1 MLNLSQTDLIIILV
15 YVAGIIIYGIRS
27 GKKATSEEYF
37 LGGKSMT
44 WPVIGLSMFA
54 ANISSNSLVA
64 ITGGAYNGGIS
75 VFNYEWMASV
85 VLVVFC
91 VFILPF
97 YIKTGIYTMPEFFE
111 RRFDYRSRFY
121 FSVITLIGNIFI
133 DTAGTLYA
141 GYKTISFFAA
151 DINPYLVIGSLA
163 LFAASYTVLGGLSS
177 VMKTEVV
184 NTLILLFSACVL
196 AVIVF
201 SNAGSWEEIKA
212 TANLKGDHMMHLVL
226 PNSNKSMPWLG
237 LVLGVPLLGFYF
249 WCNNQFIVQR
259 ALSAKNIDE
268 GRKGALFAGLL
279 KIPVLFLLVF
289 PGIIAIQLL
298 PGLKDSSEAYPTLLY
313 KYLPHGLIGI
323 TIAGFLAAMA
333 SAVSA
338 TLNSASTLVSMDI
351 IQKFNPKISSDNL
364 VKSGQMATIVF
375 MVIAVLWAPQIS
387 KSESFMDYMQ
397 GVLALISP
405 PVVAVFLAGLFS
417 KRITSKGAFA
427 GLITGFIMGVGFV
440 ILQITGQQWAI
451 DIPFLLKAPLI
462 FFTCFSVTWLVSL
475 LGKPKSDKELE
486 GLVYT
491 LNLYKEE
498 TLEMKGL
505 SWYNN
510 YRILSVLLLLITFV
524 VVYIFR

>member
-1 MLNLSQTDLIIILV
+1 MTISNLDIFLIV
-15 YVAGIIIYGIRS
+15 AYVAGIIIYGIRS
-27 GKKATSEEYF
+27 GKKSSSEEYF

-64 ITGGAYNGGIS
+64 ITGGAYNNGIS

-85 VLVVFC
+85 VLVIFSI
-91 VFILPF
+91 FILPF
-97 YIKTGIYTMPEFFE
+97 YIKTGIYTMPEYFE
-111 RRFDYRSRFY
+111 KRFDYRSRIY
-121 FSVITLIGNIFI
+121 FSIITLVGNIFI

-141 GYKTISFFAA
+141 GYKTISFVAG
-151 DINPYLVIGSLA
+151 DMNPYLVISALA

-196 AVIVF
+196 AVLVF
-201 SNAGSWEEIKA
+201 VNAGSWEEIVAKA
-212 TANLKGDHMMHLVL
+212 NAKGPEMMHLVL

-279 KIPVLFLLVF
+279 KIPVLFLLVI
-289 PGIIAIQLL
+289 PGIMAITLL
-298 PGLKDSSEAYPTLLY
+298 PNLKDSSETYPRLMFN
-313 KYLPHGLIGI
+313 YLPTGLLGL
-323 TIAGFLAAMA
+323 TVAGFLAAMA

-338 TLNSASTLVSMDI
+338 TLNSASTLVSMDLI
-351 IQKFNPKISSDNL
+351 KKAFPEMESQKL
-364 VKSGQMATIVF
+364 VKSGQISTLVF
-375 MVIAVLWAPQIS
+375 MVIAVLWAPQIA
-387 KSESFMDYMQ
+387 KAESFMDYMQ

-417 KRITSKGAFA
+417 KKVTSNGAFA
-427 GLITGFIMGVGFV
+427 GLITGFILGAGFV
-440 ILQITGQQWAI
+440 ILPELGF
-451 DIPFLLKAPLI
+451 DSLNEIPFLLKAPLI
-462 FFTCFSVTWLVSL
+462 FTICLFIIGLISFF
-475 LGKPKSDKELE
+475 GKAKSEKELE
-486 GLVYT
+486 SLVWQPSM
-491 LNLYKEE
+491 YKQE

-505 SWYNN
+505 AWYNN
-510 YRILSVLLLLITFV
+510 YRILSVILLIITFA
-524 VVYIFR
+524 VVYWFR